1 MKFKISSLLL
11 AWAVLGF
18 SAAFGQTAVQTQAT
32 TDCVPSPWELS
43 IHAAP
48 SIPSLK
54 SDQYSSEESS
64 KFGLSSGLDLAYYFK
79 RTGKLKIAASIG
91 AGYNYYSIKRSL
103 DMNSSVWTYDYA
115 NDKVQIVETGSLA
128 ETQKVSYLNLPLK
141 LRFDYGLSPKL
152 DLYFNAGYFY
162 GLALSKSFSSDAVLS
177 RKGYYPATNCWV
189 FDVDVD
195 GAHYFY
201 PTNKAISTS
210 GDLKVKNSSGMELE
224 LGVKYRINPKLS
236 FFVGAKMVNG
246 FGSIADY
253 SSNPEY
259 TYANNQHQMN
269 SLMERNDKITAKSIG
284 IEFGLAMRL
293 GKCKPNAPVVADNTP
308 KLDSIKKEV
317 KDTAKVVVQE
327 VKDTVKA
334 KPVVVVVEEQ
344 VKKDEQV
351 KTDIQQKIT
360 VIAGKDDIEKIS
372 GPVNLSFVDEKGNL
386 INGPLNAK
394 PQQVYTLAELN
405 LLLANG
411 APITK
416 KIYLLQRIE
425 FETNTTNLTEESK
438 VCLDQLIDFM
448 KKQPGCSL
456 TIYGNTD
463 NVGRAEYNKILSQK
477 RAQVVVDYIAARQV
491 AKSRLKAIGN
501 GLEKPI
507 DTNDTPEGRKNNR
520 RVDFEIIWK

>member
-1 MKFKISSLLL
+1 MQLRRFVALQ
-11 AWAVLGF
+11 VL
-18 SAAFGQTAVQTQAT
+18 
-32 TDCVPSPWELS
+32 
-43 IHAAP
+43 
-48 SIPSLK
+48 
-54 SDQYSSEESS
+54 
-64 KFGLSSGLDLAYYFK
+64 
-79 RTGKLKIAASIG
+79 
-91 AGYNYYSIKRSL
+91 
-103 DMNSSVWTYDYA
+103 
-115 NDKVQIVETGSLA
+115 
-128 ETQKVSYLNLPLK
+128 
-141 LRFDYGLSPKL
+141 
-152 DLYFNAGYFY
+152 
-162 GLALSKSFSSDAVLS
+162 
-177 RKGYYPATNCWV
+177 
-189 FDVDVD
+189 
-195 GAHYFY
+195 
-201 PTNKAISTS
+201 
-210 GDLKVKNSSGMELE
+210 
-224 LGVKYRINPKLS
+224 
-236 FFVGAKMVNG
+236 
-246 FGSIADY
+246 
-253 SSNPEY
+253 
-259 TYANNQHQMN
+259 
-269 SLMERNDKITAKSIG
+269 
-284 IEFGLAMRL
+284 
-293 GKCKPNAPVVADNTP
+293 NTP

-334 KPVVVVVEEQ
+334 KPVVVVEEQ

-477 RAQVVVDYIAARQV
+477 RAQIVVDYIAARQV

-520 RVDFEIIWK
+520 RLDFEIIWK